1 MLGYK
6 SRAMSTAP
14 LAALR
19 HASAAKLA
27 RMKAE
32 IGACGSALVAFS
44 AGVDSTLVLAV
55 AAEVLGP
62 RAVALTAHSSSVPQV
77 ERAEAR
83 SLAARLGVRHLE
95 RESHEQEDPGYVA
108 NAPDR
113 CYYCKREL
121 YRLCG
126 EAARA
131 EGVAAILDG
140 FNADDRRD
148 HRPGHRAAE
157 ERAIRS
163 PLAEV
168 GLTKDEVRAWSE
180 AYGLPTWDKPQ
191 MACLASRI
199 PYGTPVTPERLA
211 RVERAEAGVRALGFR
226 DLRVRHHGD
235 VGRVEIGEGELERA
249 FARRADIA
257 AAVKAAGFKIAA
269 LDLEPFRSG
278 RMNEVAGI
286 PLPVLSGEP

>member
-1 MLGYK
+1 M
-6 SRAMSTAP
+6 TAAS
-14 LAALR
+14 LDSLR
-19 HASAAKLA
+19 EASSAKLA
-27 RMKAE
+27 RMKDELAS
-32 IGACGSALVAFS
+32 CGSALVAFS
-44 AGVDSTLVLAV
+44 AGVDSTFVLAV

-62 RAVALTAHSSSVPQV
+62 RAAALTAHSPSVP
-77 ERAEAR
+77 RAEREDAR
-83 SLAARLGVRHLE
+83 RLAARLGVRHLE
-95 RESHEQEDPGYVA
+95 RESHEQEDPSYVA
-108 NAPDR
+108 NPEDR

-126 EAARA
+126 EAARD
-131 EGVAAILDG
+131 EGIAFVLDG

-199 PYGTPVTPERLA
+199 PYGTPVTPERLGQ
-211 RVERAEAGVRALGFR
+211 VERAEAGVRALGFR

-235 VGRVEIGEGELERA
+235 VGRVEIGETELERA
-249 FARRADIA
+249 FARRAEIA
-257 AAVKAAGFKIAA
+257 AAVRGAGFRVAA

-286 PLPVLSGEP
+286 RLPVVSGGT